1 MTTWEV
7 LAVAATTTA
16 TVAVAT
22 QLLPIWIVA
31 AIWLIGW
38 LISVLNTEKI
48 SYRTM
53 TTYLTSGAIL
63 AATGTNFIIG
73 KFFTGSEYSIELSIG
88 IAFTIWLLAHLVII
102 KILARK
108 EQIVDTVIQT
118 AQDSAVGKIK
128 KALSDNKTK

>member
-1 MTTWEV
+1 
-7 LAVAATTTA
+7 
-16 TVAVAT
+16 
-22 QLLPIWIVA
+22 
-31 AIWLIGW
+31 
-38 LISVLNTEKI
+38 
-48 SYRTM
+48 M

-63 AATGTNFIIG
+63 SATGTNFVIG

-102 KILARK
+102 KIIARK

-128 KALSDNKTK
+128 KALSDNPSK